1 MRLAVP
7 LVLIGLA
14 ACAAPRGGERPAP
27 APVPIPGCAPPWTGV
42 HDPHRLL
49 LIAGEH
55 AIHDAHWVA
64 HRVVARSQREVWFVD
79 PAHPDAVRVH
89 TMSAAIWNLATH
101 PASSVVVASL
111 HDGRA
116 VVFDRDEVVRE
127 IAAPAE
133 HVDAVSPDGRL
144 LLTSMPNTPG
154 QRIVEAR
161 TGRMIAKVEL
171 DGYQSAFDA
180 SGRYLLRAGSLVR
193 VHDGAVVKKW
203 PSVDAYENLPRGWVG
218 GRAVAFAQKA
228 VHLIDPVT
236 LAVKTVP
243 YECRQND
250 NPHDLLDA
258 SHAIVLHLCG
268 NRAQLV
274 DPFTARISRVKL
286 PVAADFSL
294 GQMRVRADGTVA
306 LQGLQS
312 GPGGTYGSV
321 DVEVDVA
328 KGVARI
334 VDRDDHTENASAP
347 SFATRSCRRWVG
359 SALGERDWCD
369 AEADGPY
376 WLAQR
381 GGSFAI
387 ASADRELLRIG
398 VQMAGGPH
406 PYFRLVGGGGLGG
419 MLDVEDSVDHAPRG
433 LRWQLDQPIDLVA
446 AAVPIRGRAC
456 SPGTMSNGRLLTV
469 CSRPDADAVDAH
481 PTPSPLVLTEIDENG
496 QIVAER
502 SLLETSDVVFSKGR
516 PITWARWRG
525 LPYLAREWPGAP
537 STCPDCAPVA
547 TYGIHRDFA
556 VRIDAQQRVQVAGT
570 LDPNTFACID
580 ERGRAFPYET
590 CRAAHEP
597 R

>member
-1 MRLAVP
+1 MHGTQV
-7 LVLIGLA
+7 
-14 ACAAPRGGERPAP
+14 AP
-27 APVPIPGCAPPWTGV
+27 APGGV
-42 HDPHRLL
+42 HDSHRLL

-55 AIHDAHWVA
+55 AIHEARWVA

-79 PAHPDAVRVH
+79 PARPDAVRVH
-89 TMSAAIWNLATH
+89 TMSESIWNLATH
-101 PASSVVVASL
+101 PASSIVVASL
-111 HDGRA
+111 NDGRA

-133 HVDAVSPDGRL
+133 HVEAVSPDGRL
-144 LLTSMPNTPG
+144 LLTSMPNTTG
-154 QRIVEAR
+154 QRIVESR
-161 TGRMIAKVEL
+161 TGRMVSKVEL
-171 DGYQSAFDA
+171 DGYESAFDP
-180 SGRYLLRAGSLVR
+180 SGTYLLQAGSLVR
-193 VHDGAVVKKW
+193 VRDGAVVKRW
-203 PSVDAYENLPRGWVG
+203 PSLGTGEFPSLGWVG
-218 GRAVAFAQKA
+218 GRGVAFGKRA

-243 YECRQND
+243 YECKQND
-250 NPHDLLDA
+250 NPHNLFDA
-258 SHAIVLHLCG
+258 AHSTVLHLCG

-274 DPFTARISRVKL
+274 DPLTARITRVKL
-286 PVAADFSL
+286 PVTTDSSINRI
-294 GQMRVRADGTVA
+294 RVRADGTIA
-306 LQGLQS
+306 LEGL
-312 GPGGTYGSV
+312 PAEPDRNYGSV
-321 DVEVDVA
+321 DVEIDVT
-328 KGVARI
+328 KGVAQI
-334 VDRDDHTENASAP
+334 VNRDELIENEPDPQFAP
-347 SFATRSCRRWVG
+347 RSCRRWVG
-359 SALGERDWCD
+359 AALGERDWCD

-398 VQMAGGPH
+398 VQMTGDPH
-406 PYFRLVGGGGLGG
+406 AYFRLVGGGGLGG
-419 MLDVEDSVDHAPRG
+419 MLDIEDAVDHTPRG
-433 LRWQLDQPIDLVA
+433 LRWQLDQPGDLVA

-456 SPGTMSNGRLLTV
+456 SPGAMSNGRLLTV
-469 CSRPDADAVDAH
+469 CASADAEESVQTH
-481 PTPSPLVLTEIDENG
+481 PTPSPLALTELDEHG

-502 SLLETSDVVFSKGR
+502 KLLETSDVVFSKGR

-525 LPYLAREWPGAP
+525 LPYLAREWPSAP
-537 STCPDCAPVA
+537 STCRDCAPVA

-556 VRIDAQQRVQVAGT
+556 VRIDAQQMVQVAGT